1 MVGAVDK
8 LVGWAEASG
17 AFVSIGTD
25 PKSPR
30 LFLNFH
36 TAGSGRTYWPL
47 AINPRPGKVALFLQ
61 YLKHHPAFVDD
72 DRRLEFVEKMS
83 AATGFAIDARLGG
96 RPGFPV
102 DRLLQPD
109 VLEAVED
116 VLRWVTETA
125 DAVGG

>member
-1 MVGAVDK
+1 M
-8 LVGWAEASG
+8 
-17 AFVSIGTD
+17 
-25 PKSPR
+25 
-30 LFLNFH
+30 
-36 TAGSGRTYWPL
+36 
-47 AINPRPGKVALFLQ
+47 
-61 YLKHHPAFVDD
+61 DD

-83 AATGFAIDARLGG
+83 AATGFAIDARPGG

-102 DRLLQPD
+102 DRLLQPG